1 MLPKLIKRNIFFDLG
16 ANEGDSIANF
26 FGLIPRANG
35 GSFKGQIPQDK
46 LSEKWT
52 VYAIEGNWAFT
63 NKLLAMK
70 TRIEKLGHEMI
81 VMNGT
86 VGWIYDGFLTFYID
100 KTEYKPNSVVQ
111 LGSSAKENHLEIIRS
126 NKVNEKHPCVDI
138 AKLLKKYDQDDF
150 IVVKM
155 DIEGSD
161 YDLMLHF
168 IAKNALELIDY
179 IAIEWHWPDYLHLS
193 PYKNIPQLYSMLF
206 KSKNVTEYKWA

>member
-1 MLPKLIKRNIFFDLG
+1 MDKKNFIITCSVLIFFGYSFFILFKGFPNSKYEKRNIDLPKSAKRNVFFDLG

-46 LSEKWT
+46 INEKWT

-70 TRIEKLGHEMI
+70 STIEKMGHEVI

-100 KTEYKPNSVVQ
+100 KTDINKPNSVIQ
-111 LGSSAKENHLEIIRS
+111 LGSSPKENH
-126 NKVNEKHPCVDI
+126 V
-138 AKLLKKYDQDDF
+138 
-150 IVVKM
+150 
-155 DIEGSD
+155 
-161 YDLMLHF
+161 
-168 IAKNALELIDY
+168 
-179 IAIEWHWPDYLHLS
+179 
-193 PYKNIPQLYSMLF
+193 
-206 KSKNVTEYKWA
+206 